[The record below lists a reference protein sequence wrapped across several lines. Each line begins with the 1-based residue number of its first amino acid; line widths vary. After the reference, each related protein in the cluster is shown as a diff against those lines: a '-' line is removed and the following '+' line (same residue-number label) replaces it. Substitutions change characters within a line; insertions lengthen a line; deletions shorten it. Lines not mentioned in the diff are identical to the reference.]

1 MIAMKNIPC
10 DNQCDNQCIFYRE
23 CETCE
28 LLCSALVGMPLLGGA
43 CVRVIPVNAKQLGSP
58 HRYYM
63 PGLNAALPVQKMLQ
77 HDEPESDT
85 V

>member
-10 DNQCDNQCIFYRE
+10 NNQCIYHE

-28 LLCSALVGMPLLGGA
+28 LVCAALVGMPSFGGA

-63 PGLNAALPVQKMLQ
+63 PGLNADLPVQKMLQ